1 MTDQPAAKA
10 ERICRLEAF
19 FTEVW
24 QTRMQGLPILHP
36 ALQVEA
42 VAFQHWNNGWLGVM
56 VAPWFMSLFWL
67 PAEPDIPLGRSED
80 KVVWSLPAGD
90 YEFIVSREDGIG
102 SYLSCSLCSPMTAF
116 PDHESARATAAAVME
131 AILQPSVAAAPDAT
145 AASPAE
151 TSSARRFSR
160 RNLLLG
166 RFSTD
171 KA

>member
-1 MTDQPAAKA
+1 MTDQSAAKA

-42 VAFQHWNNGWLGVM
+42 VAFQHWDNGWLGVM
-56 VAPWFMSLFWL
+56 VAPWFMSLLWL
-67 PAEPDIPLGRSED
+67 PDELDVSLGRLGD
-80 KVVWSLPAGD
+80 KVTRSLPAGD
-90 YEFIVSREDGIG
+90 YEFIVAHEEGIG

-116 PDHESARATAAAVME
+116 PDHDSARATAAAVME
-131 AILQPSVAAAPDAT
+131 AILQPPVAVTPDA
-145 AASPAE
+145 AVPEE
-151 TSSARRFSR
+151 TPSARRFSR

-171 KA
+171 KT

>member
-1 MTDQPAAKA
+1 MTEQPAAKA

-36 ALQVEA
+36 ALHVEA
-42 VAFQHWNNGWLGVM
+42 VAFQRWENGWLGVM
-56 VAPWFMSLFWL
+56 VAPWFMSLLWL
-67 PAEPDIPLGRSED
+67 PDELDVPLGRSED
-80 KVVWSLPAGD
+80 KVIRSLPAGD
-90 YEFIVSREDGIG
+90 YEFIVSHEDGIG
-102 SYLSCSLCSPMTAF
+102 PYLSCSLCSPMTAF
-116 PDHESARATAAAVME
+116 PDHESARATAVAIMD
-131 AILQPSVAAAPDAT
+131 AILQPSVAAVT
-145 AASPAE
+145 AAAPAE

-171 KA
+171 KT